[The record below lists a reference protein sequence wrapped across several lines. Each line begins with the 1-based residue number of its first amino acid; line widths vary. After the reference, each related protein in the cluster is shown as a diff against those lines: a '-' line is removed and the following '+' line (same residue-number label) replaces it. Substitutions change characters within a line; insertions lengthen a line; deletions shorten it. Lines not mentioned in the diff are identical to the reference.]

1 MSPMSD
7 PMSDQ
12 RMTCRFDAHI
22 IASEKTFAQVALYEI
37 LARHQ
42 AAPVSAPA

>member
-1 MSPMSD
+1 MS

-12 RMTCRFDAHI
+12 RMTRLFDADI
-22 IASEKTFAQVALYEI
+22 IAREETEGIRQQAALCEI